1 MTKTTNPDEI
11 NIDEDYSTDEEE
23 EVEGKT
29 AWTSKPCESII
40 DIYILKL
47 SSVQK

>member
-29 AWTSKPCESII
+29 GWTSKPCESII
-40 DIYILKL
+40 DINIRKL